1 MAFLKWTVK
10 TLLNQQEAGIRVVSG
25 DEAYVNRL
33 LTHEIDLALYDAIL
47 QRCDAFGVTDNFKNI
62 IDYFHVQEGETP
74 AGFRVEYSLGA
85 GRIVYADLVRDISYD
100 KNGKKRP
107 TNLLF
112 SADSANPYEVESV
125 KNLIGNL
132 TCNPAIIYNQ
142 FINNPNANVGGKY
155 KNRDEVM
162 SDIGKILG
170 PGCDIS
176 VELNDPFG
184 SSEQE
189 ILEEAARFKELLSEY
204 RVVIKVPHTGP
215 VNSANVHELMT
226 GDKKFSKRYNE
237 GTPEDFYRGHNL
249 ALMLK
254 EHGYRVNFT
263 LMFEPYQTAMALQ
276 ARPYFINSFVMFRH
290 SQSLQMVGLVN
301 AYKETGDPLFIDM
314 LQNYMV
320 ENDYLSSGEVN
331 GDKFKALTRAT
342 DILKYRGFLENP
354 ASDGLDGIR
363 HNLRCLK
370 QANLPDTRLIICNVQ
385 GDRRDIYYPYVDRL
399 LMEEEFVGM
408 ADRVVMTASP
418 ALLAEYTSN
427 PMVVQFHRRFMNAA
441 NGAK

>member
-1 MAFLKWTVK
+1 MAFLNCKVG
-10 TLLNQQEAGIRVVSG
+10 TLLKQEEEGIRIVPG
-25 DEAYVNRL
+25 DETYVRRL
-33 LTHEIDLALYDAIL
+33 EDHEIDLALYDEI
-47 QRCDAFGVTDNFKNI
+47 QKRCSWMGVTDSFKKI
-62 IDYFHVQEGETP
+62 IDYFGTADGETP
-74 AGFRVEYSLGA
+74 AGFRVEYCL
-85 GRIVYADLVRDISYD
+85 RENRTVCADLIRDSSFD
-100 KNGKKRP
+100 KNGRKRP

-125 KNLIGNL
+125 KNLIANL

-142 FINNPNANVGGKY
+142 FINNPDANIDGKY

-162 SDIGKILG
+162 EDIGKLLG

-184 SSEQE
+184 ASEQE

-215 VNSANVHELMT
+215 VNQTNVQELMT
-226 GDKKFSKRYNE
+226 GDKKFSRRYNE
-237 GTPEDFYRGHNL
+237 GTAEDFYRGHNL

-290 SQSLQMVGLVN
+290 SQSLQMIGMVN
-301 AYKETGDPLFIDM
+301 AYRETGDPLFIEM
-314 LQNYMV
+314 LQEYMV
-320 ENDYLSSGEVN
+320 ENDYLSAGELQ
-331 GDKFKALTRAT
+331 GDRFKALVRAT
-342 DILKYRGFLENP
+342 DILKYRGFMDNP
-354 ASDGLDGIR
+354 SADGLDGIR

-385 GDRRDIYYPYVDRL
+385 GERRDIYYPYVDRL
-399 LMEEEFVGM
+399 LMEPEFVDM

-418 ALLAEYTSN
+418 SLLAEYTSN